1 MMFWNSFNRPPKEGE
16 RILALTHD
24 RGTIHIATYSA
35 SVPWTDCIGWMPAGE
50 LLDAETGDDPN
61 LECLCPPKPIPS
73 PLTQRSFTREHV
85 DWLAVAMGLTLAML
99 IRFNIIH
106 QNKF

>member
-1 MMFWNSFNRPPKEGE
+1 
-16 RILALTHD
+16 
-24 RGTIHIATYSA
+24 
-35 SVPWTDCIGWMPAGE
+35 
-50 LLDAETGDDPN
+50 

-106 QNKF
+106 QIKF